1 MNKQNNGNE
10 QLNQTRNESNSRV
23 KSKMFLGQS
32 TRVKLNDFRRFRT
45 I

>member
-1 MNKQNNGNE
+1 MNRQNNGNE
-10 QLNQTRNESNSRV
+10 QLNQTRNEFNSRV

-32 TRVKLNDFRRFRT
+32 TRVKFNDFRRFRT

>member
-1 MNKQNNGNE
+1 MRNQNNGNE
-10 QLNQTRNESNSRV
+10 QLNQTRNEFNSRV

>member
-10 QLNQTRNESNSRV
+10 QLNQTSMSLTKELNQNY
-23 KSKMFLGQS
+23 FLGQS
-32 TRVKLNDFRRFRT
+32 TRVKLNDYRRFRT

>member
-1 MNKQNNGNE
+1 MNRQNNGNE
-10 QLNQTRNESNSRV
+10 QLNQTRNEFNSRV

-32 TRVKLNDFRRFRT
+32 VRVKLNDFRRFRT

>member
-10 QLNQTRNESNSRV
+10 QLNLTRNELNKRI
-23 KSKMFLGQS
+23 KSKLFLGQS
-32 TRVKLNDFRRFRT
+32 TRVKLNDHRRYRT

>member
-10 QLNQTRNESNSRV
+10 QLNQTRNEFNSRV

-32 TRVKLNDFRRFRT
+32 TRAKLNDFRRFRT

>member
-10 QLNQTRNESNSRV
+10 QLNQTRNEFNDRV
-23 KSKMFLGQS
+23 KTKHFLGNS
-32 TRVKLNDFRRFRT
+32 TRVKLNNYRRFRT

>member
-10 QLNQTRNESNSRV
+10 QLNQTRNEFNSRV
-23 KSKMFLGQS
+23 KSKMFLGQT